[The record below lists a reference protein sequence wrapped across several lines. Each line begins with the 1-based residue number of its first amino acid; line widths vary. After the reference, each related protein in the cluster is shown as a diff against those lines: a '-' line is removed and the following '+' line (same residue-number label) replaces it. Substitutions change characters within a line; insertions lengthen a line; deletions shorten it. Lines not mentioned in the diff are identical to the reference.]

1 MNLSALSAKCPSSIE
16 NVFMDLILVAGL
28 AAAHELSFCI
38 AMCGAVLRNDE
49 DLRS

>member
-28 AAAHELSFCI
+28 AALMSSASALQCVEQF
-38 AMCGAVLRNDE
+38 
-49 DLRS
+49 